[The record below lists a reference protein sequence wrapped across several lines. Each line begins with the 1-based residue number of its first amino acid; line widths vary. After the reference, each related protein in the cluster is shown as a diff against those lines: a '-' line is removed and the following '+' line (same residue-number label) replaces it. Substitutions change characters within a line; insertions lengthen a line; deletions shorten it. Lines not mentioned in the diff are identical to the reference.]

1 MGSEMCIRDRL
12 LNSVINEPLATFAG
26 IVVIPTSHILIK
38 SGATSYKTISRLL
51 VYRSRLAVSDDE
63 TKGRNISRATNL
75 GVRLWGLQKN
85 SCVAR
90 SIVIWSLCSRAGIR
104 AKVIV
109 GYSSG
114 SSAESHREFH
124 AWVEVNGI
132 AINDRIDVREV
143 HDALDKPLLEP
154 NSKYT
159 P

>member
-1 MGSEMCIRDRL
+1 MLNTVNRIGL
-12 LNSVINEPLATFAG
+12 LFSSAINEPVATFAG
-26 IVVIPTSHILIK
+26 IIVIPASHILIK
-38 SGATSYKTISRLL
+38 SGVTSYKTISKLL
-51 VYRSRLAVSDDE
+51 VYRSKLAMSDDE
-63 TKGRNISRATNL
+63 TRARKISRATNL

-109 GYSSG
+109 GYSPN

-124 AWVEVNGI
+124 TWVEVNGI